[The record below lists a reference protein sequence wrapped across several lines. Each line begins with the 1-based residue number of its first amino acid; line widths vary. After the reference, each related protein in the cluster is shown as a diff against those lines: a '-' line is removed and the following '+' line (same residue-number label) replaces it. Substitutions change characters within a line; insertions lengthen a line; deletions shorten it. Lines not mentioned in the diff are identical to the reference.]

1 MADWR
6 VWPAV
11 DGDEEALAVLEA
23 ESFGDRSWGE
33 NSVRKS
39 FVVPGVAIL
48 LAGEA
53 RRAPAGF
60 VIWRDLGGEAEI
72 LSLGVAP
79 GKQQQGVGRALVA
92 ALADAAKAVGAARIF
107 LEVDAG
113 NEAAIALYR
122 RAGFTQSG
130 RRQGYYRDGA
140 DAVLMQLIL

>member
-1 MADWR
+1 MADWC

-11 DGDEEALAVLEA
+11 DGDEEVLAVLEA

-39 FVVPGVAIL
+39 FAVLGVAIL
-48 LAGEA
+48 LAGKD
-53 RRAPAGF
+53 RTAPAGF

-72 LSLGVAP
+72 LSLGVLP
-79 GKQQQGVGRALVA
+79 VKQQQGVGRALVA
-92 ALADAAKAVGAARIF
+92 GLAEAAKAAGAARIF

>member
-1 MADWR
+1 MTDWL

-11 DGDEEALAVLEA
+11 DGDEETLAVLEA
-23 ESFGDRSWGE
+23 ESFGERSWGE

-39 FVVPGVAIL
+39 FAVPGVAVL
-48 LAGEA
+48 LAGEV
-53 RRAPAGF
+53 RYAPAGF

-72 LSLGVAP
+72 LSLGVSP
-79 GKQQQGVGRALVA
+79 SEQQRGVGQALVA
-92 ALADAAKAVGAARIF
+92 GLADAAKAAGAARIF

-113 NEAAIALYR
+113 NEAAITLYR